1 MIKIASSSMKLV
13 IAKDTDQYF
22 GSQLR
27 ELDFP
32 VEIFPI
38 DPVDAS
44 NPTWDSIPDCDA
56 LFLSYQFLFAIRDN
70 QELFQPLLNLCK
82 RMQFIQTGYA
92 GMDDP
97 FCQAMLKESN
107 AVIANASSIHA
118 IPISHY
124 VLSQMLRWN
133 KRIDQHIELQNGKNW
148 SPMGGDGELTNKTLL
163 ILGYGGI
170 GREVAKLGKAFGM
183 NVIGIRRKPEEC
195 EFADEVLT
203 MDRFE
208 EFLPV
213 TDFLVMAL
221 PNARDTDDVINK
233 KVLQKLNN
241 SAMLINVGRGNS
253 INEQDLANAL
263 NSGELAAA
271 ALDTTKIEPLDTA
284 SDLWTARNCFISA
297 HDSAHSL
304 LGLPRS
310 FELFLENVKNFKNQ
324 KPIKNLYR

>member
-1 MIKIASSSMKLV
+1 
-13 IAKDTDQYF
+13 
-22 GSQLR
+22 
-27 ELDFP
+27 
-32 VEIFPI
+32 
-38 DPVDAS
+38 
-44 NPTWDSIPDCDA
+44 
-56 LFLSYQFLFAIRDN
+56 
-70 QELFQPLLNLCK
+70 
-82 RMQFIQTGYA
+82 
-92 GMDDP
+92 
-97 FCQAMLKESN
+97 
-107 AVIANASSIHA
+107 
-118 IPISHY
+118 
-124 VLSQMLRWN
+124 
-133 KRIDQHIELQNGKNW
+133 
-148 SPMGGDGELTNKTLL
+148 
-163 ILGYGGI
+163 
-170 GREVAKLGKAFGM
+170 M

-203 MDRFE
+203 MDRLE